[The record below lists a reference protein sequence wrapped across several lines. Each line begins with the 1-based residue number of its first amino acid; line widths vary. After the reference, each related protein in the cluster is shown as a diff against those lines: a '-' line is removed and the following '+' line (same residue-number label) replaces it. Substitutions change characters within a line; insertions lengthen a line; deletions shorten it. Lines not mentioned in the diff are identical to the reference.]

1 LNANR
6 VDFLDLSLE
15 LLERGASL
23 RFRAHGASMHPFIK
37 NGNILI
43 VEPVND
49 SPLDVG
55 DIVFYRRSNNALTA
69 HRLIKVENSPGG
81 TVFLT
86 KGDSLGFIDPPVPP
100 AQVLGRVIQIEGN
113 SKQLALTGWQRRIF
127 GRFIALSARGRYANQ
142 GRVVRNLGRIW
153 WLIGGRRLK

>member
-1 LNANR
+1 LTANQ
-6 VDFLDLSLE
+6 VNFLDLSLE
-15 LLERGASL
+15 LLERGALL

-55 DIVFYRRSNNALTA
+55 EIVFYRRSNNVLTA

-81 TVFLT
+81 TVLLT
-86 KGDSLGFIDPPVPP
+86 KGDSLGFIDPPVPL
-100 AQVLGRVIQIEGN
+100 AQVLGKVIQIEGS
-113 SKQLALTGWQRRIF
+113 SKQLTLTGWQRRIF
-127 GRFIALSARGRYANQ
+127 GRFIALSARGRYTNQ
-142 GRVVRNLGRIW
+142 SRVVRNLGRIW
-153 WLIGGRRLK
+153 WLIGARRLK